1 MTKLTTDQASSI
13 REAIAL
19 AREGRASLGQL
30 GAAHDLAQA
39 AGLTGCASEIRAHVR
54 ALAADRAEPR
64 RRAVGDVLTG
74 VVSGIVT
81 HAILGGLR

>member
-1 MTKLTTDQASSI
+1 VTKLTTEQVS
-13 REAIAL
+13 AIKTAVGL

-30 GAAHDLAQA
+30 GAAHDLAQS
-39 AGLTGCASEIRAHVR
+39 AGLTGCAAEIRAHVR

-81 HAILGGLR
+81 HAILGGMR

>member
-1 MTKLTTDQASSI
+1 VTRLTKDQAASV
-13 REAIAL
+13 RAAIDL
-19 AREGRASLGQL
+19 ARQGRASLGQL
-30 GAAHDLAQA
+30 GAAHDLAQS
-39 AGLTGCASEIRAHVR
+39 AGLTGCAAEIRAHVR

-81 HAILGGLR
+81 HALLGGLR